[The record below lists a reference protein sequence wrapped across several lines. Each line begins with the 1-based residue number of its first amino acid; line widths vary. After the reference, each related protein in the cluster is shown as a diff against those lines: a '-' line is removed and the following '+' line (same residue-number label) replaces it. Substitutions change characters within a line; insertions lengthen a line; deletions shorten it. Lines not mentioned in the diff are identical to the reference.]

1 MARADAGRIGLGR
14 WARPAVL
21 LALVASALLAGAL
34 AVRPLTARV
43 VRAEHEAELTLAW
56 PVVWGA
62 GSLDAWRTAAR
73 ETAVTGRAG
82 VPASAPP
89 SFAAWRAEP
98 VAARWTRYT
107 SPTWRPVRL
116 ATRLVGGIVIAI
128 AGLLALRVLGRP
140 LLRAA
145 WFAGALAIM
154 FSGRKPGDS
163 HGSARWAT
171 PAEVRRRGPRAGRAD
186 LVVGRVGRHRVA
198 IPEERLFEHLLL
210 VAPSGAGK
218 TSGLIIPNL
227 LREAGSRSLILLDP
241 KRELLKRTAPRLRRV
256 YGDGRVWA
264 LDLLDPAISAGYN
277 PLAGVVD
284 AASADLFA
292 QTWVMNTGIS
302 KEPFWDN
309 AARTLIGAAALHLV
323 ATEEVLPPLAA
334 LLDFLCGQ
342 PAEAI
347 KATLASSPVPEARRL
362 ARGFL
367 ANMEKNERL
376 LGSVFAELP
385 PRFACLNFA
394 AVRRVTAMHELDL
407 ARLAY
412 EPAVLYLPLN
422 LDHARTL
429 APVLACF
436 FRDLFTILTR
446 IATDAPSG
454 RLPVPVL
461 AYLDEFGTIGHIPE
475 FASRMA
481 TVRSMGLGCLLVVQS
496 QSQLIETYGRDDAD
510 TILGNANTKL
520 CLAGVGKGVTTNDAQ
535 YFSELAG
542 TTTVHSRNQG
552 STRAFLSPWA
562 DRGNRG
568 ANEVAR
574 ALITPDELRTMR
586 GQVLV
591 IAGQEH
597 PLLARQCRYY
607 EDPALRALLPDPS
620 TTDPLVPLRRRREAA
635 PLPDPRD
642 GCDDAVGASDT
653 GEALDGH
660 SAGSRE
666 AGVTA
671 AKESVLEV
679 AFDY

>member
-1 MARADAGRIGLGR
+1 MRRFLLLLALGGVLALGGLLAIRHIAPAALAAERRAELMLAYPVARNVSALRSWGAAARRASAAGRGGQISLPSVDGLPGLDAWPALPASGR
-14 WARPAVL
+14 WAL
-21 LALVASALLAGAL
+21 
-34 AVRPLTARV
+34 
-43 VRAEHEAELTLAW
+43 
-56 PVVWGA
+56 
-62 GSLDAWRTAAR
+62 
-73 ETAVTGRAG
+73 
-82 VPASAPP
+82 
-89 SFAAWRAEP
+89 
-98 VAARWTRYT
+98 YT
-107 SPTWRPVRL
+107 STAWRPVRL
-116 ATRLVGGIVIAI
+116 TTRLAGAIAAGI
-128 AGLLALRVLGRP
+128 AGLLLLRVLGRP

-145 WFAGALAIM
+145 WFAGALTIM
-154 FSGRKPGDS
+154 VRGRKPGDS

-171 PAEVRRRGPRAGRAD
+171 GAEVRRRGPRAGRAD
-186 LVVGRVGRHRVA
+186 LVVGRVGRRPVA

-210 VAPSGAGK
+210 VAPNGAGK

-227 LREAGSRSLILLDP
+227 LREPGSRSLILLDP
-241 KRELLKRTAPRLRRV
+241 KRELLKQTSPRLRRV
-256 YGDGRVWA
+256 YGDDRVWA

-292 QTWVMNTGIS
+292 ETWVKNTGTS

-323 ATEEVLPPLAA
+323 ATEEVLPPLSA
-334 LLDFLCGQ
+334 LLDFLCGL
-342 PAEAI
+342 PAETI

-394 AVRRVTAMHELDL
+394 AVRRVTSMHELDL
-407 ARLAY
+407 ARLAQ

-422 LDHARTL
+422 LDYARRL

-436 FRDLFTILTR
+436 FRDLFTVLTR

-496 QSQLIETYGRDDAD
+496 QSQIIETYGREDAD

-520 CLAGVGKGVTTNDAQ
+520 CLAGVGKGITTNDAQ

-552 STRAFLSPWA
+552 STRALLSPWA

-574 ALITPDELRTMR
+574 PLITPDELRTMR
-586 GQVLV
+586 GRVLV

-597 PLLARQCRYY
+597 PLLAGQCRYY
-607 EDPALRALLPDPS
+607 EDPALQALLPDPS
-620 TTDPLVPLRRRREAA
+620 TADPLVPLRRRRDAA
-635 PLPDPRD
+635 PLPDPSAGYD
-642 GCDDAVGASDT
+642 GAAGDDAP
-653 GEALDGH
+653 GETLEEQP
-660 SAGSRE
+660 AGERE
-666 AGVTA
+666 AGVPAT
-671 AKESVLEV
+671 KERPLEV
-679 AFDY
+679 VFDY